1 MQTIYRDLKF
11 GTRSLLKDKSFT
23 ATVVLTLALCIGAN
37 TAIFAIVHSVLL
49 RPLPIPGAEQ
59 IMLMANEYPRAGAST
74 SVNSGAADYY
84 DRLQAVTVF
93 QQQAMFTFAD
103 QTIDLSGTP
112 EKITAMSATPS
123 LFPLLGVAPL
133 LGRTFQDDEGEIGA
147 EQKVLLSYGLWRE
160 MYAGAS
166 DVLGQNLRLNGRPYT
181 VVGVMPA
188 GFDFMDPEVR
198 LWIPLAFTPAQKIAR
213 HSNSWYNIGRL
224 KSGATLQQAQ
234 MQVDALNRANM
245 ERFPQWKEILT
256 NAGFHT
262 RVDPLRDVM
271 VKDVKGTLYLLWG
284 GAVFVLL
291 IGAVNIAN
299 LALARVALRKK
310 EFATRL
316 ALGAGRAQITRQSVL
331 ENVLA
336 CGAGGVAGVGL
347 GAAVLKTL
355 TAAGL
360 KQLPRVN
367 EVRIDGTVIL
377 VALAMAIAAGIV
389 VGLMP
394 LAQVFRSNLN
404 NALRE
409 DSRTGTTGT
418 GSRRVR
424 QSLVVAQIGFAF
436 VLLVG
441 AALLLV
447 SFRRLLQVDP
457 GFNTGSVM
465 TVSIRPPRSRYPDD
479 EELRVLVNR
488 SLEAIRRIPG
498 VTSAGVTTDIPF
510 GTDHSSSVIF
520 AEGYVM
526 KAGESLI
533 SPRQVAVSPGYF
545 ETMGISMIRGRA
557 FDDRDTDT
565 APGAVIV
572 DERLARHFWP
582 NRDPVGQRMYVPQD
596 INNLMKTDEH
606 TRWLNVVG
614 VARNIR
620 LDDLTGSGTPV
631 GVYYFP
637 FSQDAQHGFTFAI
650 KSASDLAATGREVRA
665 AVGGVDP
672 QLALFDL
679 HTMAQRTEL
688 SMSTRKT
695 PMTLA
700 LGFGGLALFL
710 SAIGIY
716 GVLTYLVTQRRREI
730 GIRTAL
736 GCSTS
741 GIVKMVLSEGLA
753 LVGIGLLL
761 GVAGSLSLR
770 KALATELYG
779 VQPLDPLVI
788 AGVTLVLAMVALGAC
803 LLPARRAT
811 RVDPVIVLNEQ

>member
-1 MQTIYRDLKF
+1 MIYRDLKF
-11 GTRSLLKDKSFT
+11 GARSLLKDKSFT
-23 ATVVLTLALCIGAN
+23 ATVILTLALCIGAN

-49 RPLPIPGAEQ
+49 RPLPVPGAEQ
-59 IMLMANEYPRAGAST
+59 IMLMANQYPRAGASG
-74 SVNSGAADYY
+74 SMNSGAADYY
-84 DRLQAVTVF
+84 DRLQAVAAF
-93 QQQAMFTFAD
+93 QQQAMFSFSD
-103 QTIDLSGTP
+103 QTIDRNGTP
-112 EKITAMSATPS
+112 EKISGMTATPS
-123 LFPLLGVAPL
+123 LFHLLGVAPL

-147 EQKVLLSYGLWRE
+147 EQKVLLSYGLWRQ

-166 DVLGQNLRLNGRPYT
+166 DVLGQTLRLNGRPYT
-181 VVGVMPA
+181 IIGVMPA
-188 GFDFMDPEVR
+188 GFDFMNPEVR
-198 LWIPLAFTPAQKIAR
+198 LWVPLAFTPAQKIAR
-213 HSNSWYNIGRL
+213 HNNSWYNIGRL
-224 KSGATLQQAQ
+224 KPGATLQQAQ
-234 MQVDALNRANM
+234 MQVDALNRANLD
-245 ERFPQWKEILT
+245 RFPQWKEILI
-256 NAGFHT
+256 NAGFRT
-262 RVDPLRDVM
+262 TVDPLRDVM
-271 VKDVKGTLYLLWG
+271 VKDVKSTLYLLWG

-299 LALARVALRKK
+299 LALARVTLRKK

-316 ALGAGRAQITRQSVL
+316 ALGAGRAQIARQAVV

-336 CGAGGVAGVGL
+336 CGAGGLAGVGL
-347 GAAVLKTL
+347 GAALLKTL
-355 TAAGL
+355 MAAGL
-360 KQLPRVN
+360 KQLPRVD
-367 EVRIDGTVIL
+367 EVRIDGTVIV
-377 VALAMAIAAGIV
+377 VALAMAIAAGII
-389 VGLMP
+389 VGLLP
-394 LAQVFRSNLN
+394 LTQVFRSNLN
-404 NALRE
+404 DALHE

-465 TVSIRPPRSRYPDD
+465 TVSISAPRSRYSSDAP
-479 EELRVLVNR
+479 LRVLLNR

-498 VTSAGVTTDIPF
+498 VTSAGATTDIPF
-510 GTDHSSSVIF
+510 GDDHSNSVIF
-520 AEGYVM
+520 AENYVM

-533 SPRQVAVSPGYF
+533 SPRNVAVSPGYF
-545 ETMGISMIRGRA
+545 ETMGISMVRGRA
-557 FDDRDTDT
+557 FDDRDVET
-565 APGAVIV
+565 APLAVIV
-572 DERLARHFWP
+572 DQRLARHFWP
-582 NRDPVGQRMYVPQD
+582 DRDPVGQRMFIPQD

-606 TRWLNVVG
+606 TRWFNVVG
-614 VARNIR
+614 VVRDVR
-620 LDDLTGSGTPV
+620 MDDLTGNGTPV

-637 FSQDAQHGFTFAI
+637 FAQNPERAFTFVL
-650 KSASDLAATGREVRA
+650 KSTSDLATIGREVRT
-665 AVGGVDP
+665 AVAGVDP

-730 GIRTAL
+730 GIRSAL

-741 GIVKMVLSEGLA
+741 GIVKLVLSEGLA
-753 LVGIGLLL
+753 LVGIGLVL
-761 GVAGSLSLR
+761 GVAGALSLR
-770 KALATELYG
+770 KALATELYD

-788 AGVTLVLAMVALGAC
+788 AGVTLILGIVALGAC